1 MKSSIQKKED
11 VSYMKPAAFDYYAPA
26 SVEEALDRLAEL
38 GYSGKVLA
46 GGQSLIPAMN
56 FRMAR
61 PAALV
66 DLNNIPEL
74 DYIKTPKEGGL
85 AIGTMTRDSVVEHS
99 QVVSEK
105 APLVIEAM
113 PNIAHPQ
120 IRNRGTFGGAIAHAD
135 PAGQLP
141 GISLALRANLQ
152 ILKKGSERWVSV
164 DDFFMGP
171 FMTVIEPD
179 EMLAEVVLPPL
190 PAKTGTSYKQVSR
203 QRGSATQSAI
213 ASVVTLDDK
222 GKMRQSAH
230 GDDERRRHA
239 AGFHGSR
246 KDPGRAGTHRS
257 SHSRGRQKASETEI
271 DPSSDMHATAEY
283 RRHVTYGLIIQ
294 SLSTAIA
301 RAKGKEG

>member
-1 MKSSIQKKED
+1 
-11 VSYMKPAAFDYYAPA
+11 MKPAAFDYYAPA

-38 GYSGKVLA
+38 GYNGKVLA

-66 DLNNIPEL
+66 DLNTIHEL
-74 DYIKTPKEGGL
+74 EYIKTPAEGGL

-99 QVVSEK
+99 PVVKEK
-105 APLVIEAM
+105 APLVVEAM
-113 PNIAHPQ
+113 PNIGHPQ

-141 GISLALRANLQ
+141 GISLALRANLHL
-152 ILKKGSERWVSV
+152 LKKGSDRWVPV
-164 DDFFMGP
+164 DEFFLGP

-190 PAKTGTSYKQVSR
+190 PARTGTSYKQVSR
-203 QRGSATQSAI
+203 QRGAATQSAI

-222 GKMRQSAH
+222 GKVASLRVVMMSVGATPLVSA
-230 GDDERRRHA
+230 A
-239 AGFHGSR
+239 AEEILIGQEPNEEAFKAVAS
-246 KDPGRAGTHRS
+246 
-257 SHSRGRQKASETEI
+257 KASESEI
-271 DPSSDMHATAEY
+271 DPSTDMHATAEY
-283 RRHVTYGLIIQ
+283 RKQVTYGLIIQ
-294 SLSTAIA
+294 SLTTATL
-301 RAKGKEG
+301 RAKGKGG